1 MKLLLLLCVLFCA
14 TSHGAPVKL
23 GDKALSVVLNDD
35 SRLSSLN
42 VGGRELLSTGQT
54 AGLSVYDVG
63 ERKGPFPLKG
73 RVERTQAGAT
83 LSYDCPELGL
93 GVACEVRAGQRHTLA
108 LNIAVD
114 DQRKVDRGITL
125 EFAVPLG
132 TTGWTWWDDPDGAR
146 PVEPG
151 KQYASLARLRELP
164 GLPEFDNAA
173 NVSDFGSYSWYPVA
187 AVTGKSGIGL
197 AKPPRA
203 AGLFRFGFDGS
214 RGVFY
219 CAFDFALSQDAKKP
233 GHADLS
239 LVLFPVDAAH
249 GFRGALAELYELWP
263 EDFRSRVPDFGG
275 WMPFQRLS
283 LIPNVDEFG
292 FGYQEGAPEPP
303 IEDTLGVSSFTYFH
317 CAGEFANI
325 PGYQR
330 GQPLPPYE
338 QQLAAVNQ
346 SVKLHTGLEN
356 IWNITGIQ
364 LPDGRINLR
373 PESTYGHLFAQ
384 GCVHPDLPYGKFMAD
399 NLVKRVTENKTPT
412 GIDGCYYD
420 GIAVGLDYSREH
432 FKITKHPLLW
442 DARLKRPVAYNFF
455 SSLEWAEK
463 IAEAIHPQQK
473 LTMLNDSSMSSFSF
487 SFPYIDVLGAE
498 GGWINSD
505 AECHRARAYCYHK
518 PFCTLL
524 KTDYRQHP
532 PEKIESYMRSLV
544 AFGHLPGF
552 FDISPSGANAGSS
565 YWEHPEWFDRDRG
578 LFRRYMPLCAEL
590 GRAGWEPVLYA
601 ATSTSNSGELAE
613 FESSPG
619 AKLERFGGGREGTTS
634 DLVYYTIR
642 RSTDAEG
649 GPDVSLQV
657 SKEVRCAS
665 GPNAVAV
672 DLLTGQASKLTGGKV
687 SVNVPPGEISVIAV
701 GTKAAQIHR
710 CLDRAT
716 RLIEARQ
723 RYVKTLISPS
733 GLGAWG
739 GYMEGGENDTQVAH
753 SGHACLRATLA
764 NAGKSAGAN
773 QSIGLNQTKPEDL
786 IVKAFSKSRDVSGGK
801 DAGYSIYVDCYYHNG
816 EKLYGNTIQFEPG
829 THDWQGG
836 EIHIH
841 PTATI
846 AQIQFYCMFR
856 GHTGTVWF
864 DDVSL
869 ATASEPEKNLLQN
882 GGFERGVA
890 PLEDPFAIEAGKT
903 LDVIL
908 AMIAPLKT
916 ARPLNPTAIG
926 RLGQT
931 AAIVLSNMG
940 DNKLSPDAERAAR
953 DLRDVRE
960 LLDLAHCIGVGKPR
974 DELQPQRLT
983 PAFPLEQPKPKQVVQ
998 PQAAAVTARVPAGT
1012 KVTVD
1017 SSYEGYN
1024 PTPLTDGRINPKTDD
1039 WASVAWASEEGA
1051 TEHWIQLDFPAVQ
1064 RISGVVIH
1072 WAFDSGSYYDSQK
1085 VLLEVK
1091 QGAIWSPV
1099 NVSEINR
1106 DNSGAKTALRFAAL
1120 ETRCLRIRQP
1130 VGGGPTGRPDI
1141 LWVSEVEVY

>member
-1 MKLLLLLCVLFCA
+1 MMLIPILICLFIA
-14 TSHGAPVKL
+14 ANGYAAPTKL
-23 GDKALSVVLNDD
+23 GDKPLSIAVNDEA
-35 SRLSSLN
+35 RIASLL
-42 VGGRELLSTGQT
+42 VDGRELLSTGQT

-63 ERKGPFPLKG
+63 ERKGPFALKG
-73 RVERTQAGAT
+73 RVARTQAGAM
-83 LSYDCPELGL
+83 LNYDCPELGL
-93 GVACEVRAGQRHTLA
+93 GVACEVRSGQRHALA

-125 EFAVPLG
+125 EFALPLG
-132 TTGWTWWDDPDGAR
+132 TTGWTWWDDPDAAR
-146 PVEPG
+146 PVEAG

-187 AVTGKSGIGL
+187 AVTGEKGIGL

-219 CAFDFALSQDAKKP
+219 CAFDFALSQDSKKP
-233 GHADLS
+233 GHADFS

-263 EDFRSRVPDFGG
+263 EDFKARVPDFGG

-292 FGYQEGAPEPP
+292 FGYQEGAPEPG
-303 IEDTLGVSSFTYFH
+303 IEDTLGVSSFVYFH

-325 PGYQR
+325 PGYKR

-346 SVKLHTGLEN
+346 LVKQHTGLEN

-399 NLVKRVTENKTPT
+399 SLIKRVTENKTPT

-432 FKITKHPLLW
+432 FKVTKYPLLW

-463 IAEAIHPQQK
+463 IADTIHPQQK

-565 YWEHPEWFDRDRG
+565 YWEHPEWFDRDRE

-590 GRAGWEPVLYA
+590 DRAGWEPVQYA
-601 ATSTSNSGELAE
+601 ATPTPNSS
-613 FESSPG
+613 SSPG
-619 AKLERFGGGREGTTS
+619 AKLERFGGGREGATS

-642 RSTDAEG
+642 RPSDAEG
-649 GPDVSLQV
+649 GPEVSVQV

-665 GPNAVAV
+665 GSNAVAV
-672 DLLTGQASKLTGGKV
+672 DLLTGQTSKPTGGKV
-687 SVNVPPGEISVIAV
+687 SINVPGGEIGVVAI
-701 GTKAAQIHR
+701 GTKAAQVKR
-710 CLDRAT
+710 CLDRAA

-739 GYMEGGENDTQVAH
+739 GYMEGGEIDTQGAH
-753 SGHACLRATLA
+753 SGKACLRSTLTDAT
-764 NAGKSAGAN
+764 KSAGAN
-773 QSIGLNQTKPEDL
+773 QSISLNQSKPEDL
-786 IVKAFSKSRDVSGGK
+786 IVKGFSKAKDVSGNK
-801 DAGYSIYVDCYYHNG
+801 DASYSIYVDCYYHNG

-836 EIHIH
+836 ELRIH

-864 DDVSL
+864 DDISL
-869 ATASEPEKNLLQN
+869 ATASEPDKNLLKD

-890 PLEDPFAIEAGKT
+890 PLEDPLAIAAGKT
-903 LDVIL
+903 LDGLLSSLTQFKSSRSL
-908 AMIAPLKT
+908 APAPIAK
-916 ARPLNPTAIG
+916 
-926 RLGQT
+926 
-931 AAIVLSNMG
+931 AADAAGATLAKFGGPGLSA
-940 DNKLSPDAERAAR
+940 DAERAQR
-953 DLRDVRE
+953 DLRDVRD
-960 LLDLAHCIGVGKPR
+960 LLQLAHAITVGKP
-974 DELQPQRLT
+974 LNKPWPQRLT
-983 PAFPLEQPKPKQVVQ
+983 PAFLLEQPRPKPAAQ
-998 PQAAAVTARVPAGT
+998 PQAAAAAARVPPGT

-1039 WASVAWASEEGA
+1039 WASVAWASDDGA
-1051 TEHWIQLDFPAVQ
+1051 AEHWIQLDFPTAQ
-1064 RISGVVIH
+1064 RISSVVIH
-1072 WAFDSGSYYDSQK
+1072 WAFDSGSYYSSQK

-1091 QGAIWSPV
+1091 EGDAWSPV
-1099 NVSEINR
+1099 HVSEINC
-1106 DNSGAKTALRFAAL
+1106 DKSGAKTTLRFTAL

-1130 VGGGPTGRPDI
+1130 VGGGPTARPDI
-1141 LWVSEVEVY
+1141 LWVSEVEAS